1 MKLGETNMRS
11 VEKSA
16 VPSLLLSAC
25 LFAGAGIASADTIT
39 QTTIMPGTSE
49 VVVTQP
55 DQVITSQK
63 MMLVPSPSSSTTT
76 TTKTVETL
84 NSGLGEPKF
93 DTRIQRLRD
102 QVNKA
107 ISNGWIS
114 TSDAVVFS
122 NRLNDLSAVQNT
134 ASSEVLEKQLNQ
146 INIDLSGKMNH

>member
-1 MKLGETNMRS
+1 MRS

-16 VPSLLLSAC
+16 VPTLLVLAC

-55 DQVITSQK
+55 DQVITSEK
-63 MMLVPSPSSSTTT
+63 MMLVPAPSSSTMT

-93 DTRIQRLRD
+93 DTRIQRLR
-102 QVNKA
+102 KCLPWP
-107 ISNGWIS
+107 SSKGCCRS
-114 TSDAVVFS
+114 GRTRLKKYCKVF
-122 NRLNDLSAVQNT
+122 
-134 ASSEVLEKQLNQ
+134 
-146 INIDLSGKMNH
+146 G